1 MRVASRV
8 LLLLFMLNASVYAR
22 GVLAGTA
29 VQNQADMLYI
39 VGGIE
44 YNLTTNMD
52 TFLVDQIV
60 DLEISWQDA
69 APVEV
74 SSGETDRVLTF
85 LLTNLGNG
93 NDNFILDYE
102 HNTSNSFSP
111 PPSSVRIYQDSD
123 GNGIFDIA
131 TDVLVTDI
139 NLSADANVTLFI
151 VSDIPDANYTSSDLS
166 HDGIKAESTS
176 SASVGADN
184 QDGVDVVVRNAI
196 DVAVGVY
203 VIRDFWLSS
212 QKSAIIHSD
221 DNQTH
226 TGTIITYSI
235 DLSIGGNADGQTID
249 AVILTDSIPTGT
261 VYQAGSLR
269 LDAVVLTDIV
279 DADRGSCDGS
289 VLRVDIGTLSGTA
302 HQVLSFD
309 VQVQ

>member
-203 VIRDFWLSS
+203 V
-212 QKSAIIHSD
+212 
-221 DNQTH
+221 
-226 TGTIITYSI
+226 
-235 DLSIGGNADGQTID
+235 
-249 AVILTDSIPTGT
+249 
-261 VYQAGSLR
+261 
-269 LDAVVLTDIV
+269 
-279 DADRGSCDGS
+279 
-289 VLRVDIGTLSGTA
+289 
-302 HQVLSFD
+302 
-309 VQVQ
+309 

>member
-1 MRVASRV
+1 M
-8 LLLLFMLNASVYAR
+8 
-22 GVLAGTA
+22 
-29 VQNQADMLYI
+29 
-39 VGGIE
+39 
-44 YNLTTNMD
+44 
-52 TFLVDQIV
+52 
-60 DLEISWQDA
+60 
-69 APVEV
+69 
-74 SSGETDRVLTF
+74 
-85 LLTNLGNG
+85 LTNLGNG
-93 NDNFILDYE
+93 NDNFTLDYE

-111 PPSSVRIYQDSD
+111 PPSSVHIYQDSD

-139 NLSADANVTLFI
+139 NLSADANATLFI

-184 QDGVDVVVRNAI
+184 QDGVDIVVRNAS
-196 DVAVGVY
+196 DLAVGAY

-212 QKSAIIHSD
+212 QKSAIVHSD

-226 TGTIITYSI
+226 TGVIITYSI
-235 DLSIGGNADGQTID
+235 DLSIGGNADGRTID

-269 LDAVVLTDIV
+269 LDGVVLTDMV
-279 DADRGSCDGS
+279 DADRGACDGS